1 MEAGGWDKVSKFV
14 EKQLELLNDERDA
27 EIEQTRALQ
36 EGYSPK
42 VATPSN
48 PRTLML
54 EEGSE
59 MVGEMVCR
67 SCKSMASAC
76 CGYT

>member
-14 EKQLELLNDERDA
+14 EKQLELLSDERDA

-42 VATPSN
+42 VAAAPAN

-54 EEGSE
+54 LEERVRNG
-59 MVGEMVCR
+59 G
-67 SCKSMASAC
+67 
-76 CGYT
+76 

>member
-14 EKQLELLNDERDA
+14 EKQLELLSDERDA

-42 VATPSN
+42 VPAAP
-48 PRTLML
+48 
-54 EEGSE
+54 
-59 MVGEMVCR
+59 
-67 SCKSMASAC
+67 
-76 CGYT
+76 